1 MAYVFRRT
9 VATTIAECI
18 KSLYQEC
25 DGLLAQVQQQQRQ
38 IAILREQLAEA
49 QYKALQEAYK
59 ELFFFLNTSTGVRIP
74 IGVGVDL
81 DDFYAYMQEVKN
93 G

>member
-1 MAYVFRRT
+1 MEKFT
-9 VATTIAECI
+9 KNIAECI

-25 DGLLAQVQQQQRQ
+25 DGLLAQVQQQQQQ
-38 IAILREQLAEA
+38 IAMLQEQLAEA
-49 QYKALQEAYK
+49 PYKALQEAYK
-59 ELFFFLNTSTGVRIP
+59 ELFFFLDTSTGVCIP

-81 DDFYAYMQEVKN
+81 DAFYEYMQGVKN